1 MATLTI
7 RQLDDTV
14 YDHLKTRARA
24 NNRSV
29 EAEVRTI
36 LERTTIERPK
46 RSKGQIISDL
56 RAFQDGMIAK
66 HGYLPDSTE
75 IIRQMRDEE

>member
-14 YDHLKTRARA
+14 YERLKARAKA

-29 EAEVRTI
+29 EAEVRT
-36 LERTTIERPK
+36 LLEERT
-46 RSKGQIISDL
+46 RSKTQIISDL
-56 RAFQDGMIAK
+56 RAFQDRMIVK
-66 HGYLPDSTE
+66 HGGFLPDSTAL
-75 IIRQMRDEE
+75 IRQTRDEE